1 MSTDISL
8 HTFHFNVDRMLI
20 ASLQLPMHSAFGSF
34 FNLVSIFL
42 KWYSLYYY
50 HQCYWKYDGD
60 FVSWRSDE
68 WNYIVYTMWLCRC
81 WLCVFFLPT
90 WIIIMASLKLKLMQH
105 FRFPGANRKRCW
117 ENNFNIRTKC
127 AIPNV
132 YNLKWC

>member
-50 HQCYWKYDGD
+50 QICRRFCFMALRRMKLYSLYN
-60 FVSWRSDE
+60 VIMQML
-68 WNYIVYTMWLCRC
+68 IVC
-81 WLCVFFLPT
+81 FFLPT

>member
-1 MSTDISL
+1 MTDEHRHQSA
-8 HTFHFNVDRMLI
+8 HFSFQCWSHANSFAAI
-20 ASLQLPMHSAFGSF
+20 AYAFGSF

-50 HQCYWKYDGD
+50 QI
-60 FVSWRSDE
+60 WRRFCFMALRRMKLYSLY
-68 WNYIVYTMWLCRC
+68 NVIMQMLIVC
-81 WLCVFFLPT
+81 FFLPT